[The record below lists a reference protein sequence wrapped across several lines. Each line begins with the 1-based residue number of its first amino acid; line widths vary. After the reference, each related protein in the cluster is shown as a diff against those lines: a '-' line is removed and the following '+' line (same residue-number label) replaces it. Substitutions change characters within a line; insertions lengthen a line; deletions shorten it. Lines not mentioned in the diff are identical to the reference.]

1 MTRQCTAPTAHSDPY
16 DVLMPPPELDHI
28 EIIEPLCAVFRRTLK
43 AEGLK
48 YTPERAAILN
58 AIIEYDGIFE
68 AETLLAHLVAS
79 GHRASKAT
87 VYRTLRLLEDAGI
100 IQAVLFDRD
109 QSHFQLIYGRTPRTI
124 LIRVDTGQIEA
135 IDTPEVI
142 ALRDRLCR
150 ERGLSPEGHRLQI
163 FARAAPRSG

>member
-1 MTRQCTAPTAHSDPY
+1 MAATEPSALS
-16 DVLMPPPELDHI
+16 
-28 EIIEPLCAVFRRTLK
+28 IIEPLCAVFRRALK
-43 AEGLK
+43 AEGQK

-58 AIIEYDGIFE
+58 AIIENDGVFE
-68 AETLLAHLVAS
+68 AEGLLARLSAS

-109 QSHFQLIYGRTPRTI
+109 QSHYQLIYGRTPRTI
-124 LIRVDTGQIEA
+124 LIRVDTGEIEA
-135 IDTPEVI
+135 LDCPEIV

-150 ERGLSPEGHRLQI
+150 ERGLEPEGHRYQI
-163 FARAAPRSG
+163 FARAPHG